1 VLDVWCG
8 ESHDAKA
15 NSSYVQSNQLEK
27 VSNRGRSDS
36 EVLIEACKDRVTL
49 NCLNR

>member
-8 ESHDAKA
+8 ESYDAKA
-15 NSSYVQSNQLEK
+15 NSSYVQLNQLEK
-27 VSNRGRSDS
+27 VSNRGRSAS
-36 EVLIEACKDRVTL
+36 EVPIEACNNRVTL